1 MNNQTKDS
9 ITDNAT
15 TESRPFKKTW
25 EEPELVPID
34 VNGGYRLNQ
43 PESINGSIAVS

>member
-25 EEPELVPID
+25 EEPVLLLLYVDSGAEPTTW
-34 VNGGYRLNQ
+34 
-43 PESINGSIAVS
+43 ESYYSNRIS